1 MSPGSK
7 GEHVVCVYNPDY
19 QDTNQVMRVENLL
32 RSAGAVGD
40 LLYKPDIFSTL
51 GIYRNNKWG
60 FRPTIYTSRVILNEG
75 RSKINIVGSEKFYIN
90 SSKGFEKPD
99 SLDMQ
104 KVNKLNM
111 VHGISVIDIF
121 SSLPRKSL
129 LPCQSQQAKLRFN
142 PPKNTLQT
150 QLLQAC

>member
-60 FRPTIYTSRVILNEG
+60 FRPTIYTSRAILNEG

-104 KVNKLNM
+104 KVNKFRRVQDN
-111 VHGISVIDIF
+111 SVIDIF
-121 SSLPRKSL
+121 SSLPHKSL
-129 LPCQSQQAKLRFN
+129 LPCQSQ
-142 PPKNTLQT
+142 
-150 QLLQAC
+150 